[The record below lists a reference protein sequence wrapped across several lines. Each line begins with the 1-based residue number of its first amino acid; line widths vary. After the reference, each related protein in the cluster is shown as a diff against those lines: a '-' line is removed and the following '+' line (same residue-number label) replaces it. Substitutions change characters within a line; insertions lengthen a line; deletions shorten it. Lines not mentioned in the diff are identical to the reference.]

1 MLCRRDAFRHACG
14 TLGALA
20 RLNGVMSIFLTG
32 ATGYIGSAVLRQLR
46 LQGRD
51 VTALV
56 RTVDKAAKIEALGA
70 TAVIGDLRDA
80 ELLTEQAIAS
90 DGVIHLASPGDDS
103 SRDVD
108 DAVVTAILAGL
119 EGSDKRYVH
128 TGGIWVW
135 GDNDAIDEDSPQ
147 SPPAL
152 TAWRG
157 EIERRVLDAQGVS
170 TSLIAPGIVFGHN
183 AGIPRILVDAGGD
196 SGVVRLI
203 GDGSQHWTTVYVDDL
218 AELYILALDLGS
230 AGSTYIGASGENPT
244 VREIG
249 EAAAAGQGL
258 DARVETSSVEETR
271 ERLGEQFADAL
282 LLDQQARG
290 SKARIDLGWEPNGP
304 TLLEELRTGSYA
316 KR

>member
-1 MLCRRDAFRHACG
+1 
-14 TLGALA
+14 
-20 RLNGVMSIFLTG
+20 MSIFLTG

-56 RTVDKAAKIEALGA
+56 RTADKAAKIEALGA
-70 TAVIGDLRDA
+70 TPVIGDLRDA

-103 SRDVD
+103 SRDID
-108 DAVVTAILAGL
+108 DAVVTAVFAGL

-135 GDNDAIDEDSPQ
+135 GDNDDISEDSPQ

-157 EIERRVLDAQGVS
+157 EIERRVLQAQGVS
-170 TSLIAPGIVFGHN
+170 TSLITPGIVFGHN
-183 AGIPRILVDAGGD
+183 AGIPRILVDAEGD
-196 SGVVRLI
+196 SAGSPVVRLI

-249 EAAAAGQGL
+249 EAAAAGQSL
-258 DARVETSSVEETR
+258 DGRVEPSSVEQTR
-271 ERLGEQFADAL
+271 ERLGTLFADAL

-304 TLLEELRTGSYA
+304 TLVDELRTGSYA
-316 KR
+316 AKD